1 MNQSYVVVAFRT
13 SGDSPS
19 KGARVTQLLLVKL
32 SEAGKEV
39 AKLGL
44 PEDRE
49 QVSGEPVLTPEFL
62 SRLVEFVG
70 QSHVVTHDGYNWK
83 RFLRQELASQSKG
96 QVKEFLAQT
105 VDVSEWSQQRFPKQR
120 KDMRAICKRLKIE
133 LPVELQGL
141 EHEAEVIRLIMPH
154 MLQAPVRLETPIKT
168 VAASTLP
175 AKEARKIKQISLN
188 FNARLRHAWK
198 VLMGKGA

>member
-1 MNQSYVVVAFRT
+1 MKQGHVVAAFRV

-39 AKLGL
+39 ARLGL
-44 PEDRE
+44 PENVE
-49 QVSGEPVLTPEFL
+49 QVSAEPVLTPEFL

-70 QSHVVTHDGYNWK
+70 RSHVVTHDGYTWR
-83 RFLRQELASQSKG
+83 RFLRQELASQPKS
-96 QVKEFLAQT
+96 QVKVFLSQT

-154 MLQAPVRLETPIKT
+154 MLQALVRLETPIKT

-175 AKEARKIKQISLN
+175 AEEARKIKQVSLS

-198 VLMGKGA
+198 VLMGKSA